1 MNLATILNIIS
12 LFNAVEPNSAQLI
25 LLIRNADGTLSVPV
39 ILDQADAKFNDNLKQ
54 ATDWLK
60 THSAA

>member
-1 MNLATILNIIS
+1 MNLAAIISIIS
-12 LFNAVEPNSAQLI
+12 LFNAAEPGIASLI
-25 LLIRNADGTLSVPV
+25 LLIRNKDGSISAPV

-60 THSAA
+60 THNG

>member
-12 LFNAVEPNSAQLI
+12 LFNAVEPNIAQLI

-60 THSAA
+60 AHSE

>member
-1 MNLATILNIIS
+1 METAINIIN
-12 LFNAVEPNSAQLI
+12 LFNQAVPGIASLV

-54 ATDWLK
+54 AADWLK
-60 THSAA
+60 AHAVA